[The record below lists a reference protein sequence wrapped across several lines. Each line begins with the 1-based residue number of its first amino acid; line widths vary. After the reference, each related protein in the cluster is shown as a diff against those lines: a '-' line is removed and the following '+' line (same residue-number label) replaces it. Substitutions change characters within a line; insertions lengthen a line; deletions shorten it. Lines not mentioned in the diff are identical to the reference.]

1 MDIDELL
8 KVAIERDASDLHIKA
23 GEPPILRI
31 HGTLIPLAGLDR
43 LTTKDVESMVGQLIN
58 ENQKKKLEQDMDL
71 DLAYSLSGYGRF
83 RGSIFLQRGSLAV
96 SLRIIPMGVKTIRE
110 LLLPQVIEK
119 ICDMPRGMVLVTGTT
134 GSGKTTTLAAM
145 IEHINANRR
154 EHIITIEE
162 PIEYLHKDK
171 KSIICQREVG
181 WDVQTF
187 NRGLRAA
194 LREDPD
200 IILVGEMR
208 DLDTI
213 ETAILAAETGHL
225 VLSTLHTLDAV
236 ESVNRIIAAFPPHQQ
251 QQIRVQLG
259 AILRG
264 VISMRLIPRADGN
277 GRVPAVEVMIA
288 TPYIQDCILDPDKTY
303 LIRDAI
309 AAGVSEY
316 QMQTFDQ
323 SIYQL
328 YKAGYISFEQGIL
341 YSSNPDNFKLR
352 VQGVQSTLDIALE
365 TMESKM
371 GNIERPAPQ
380 IERHPS
386 LERQQSQ
393 GDKHRK

>member
-1 MDIDELL
+1 MNIDELL
-8 KVAIERDASDLHIKA
+8 KVAIEREASDLHIKA

-43 LTTKDVESMVGQLIN
+43 MTTKDVEGVVDQLIN

-71 DLAYSLSGYGRF
+71 DLAYSLSGLGRF
-83 RGSIFLQRGSLAV
+83 RGSIFIQRGSLAV
-96 SLRIIPMGVKTIRE
+96 SLRIIPMTVKTIRE

-119 ICDMPRGMVLVTGTT
+119 ICELPRGLVLVTGTT

-145 IEHINANRR
+145 IDFINSNRR
-154 EHIITIEE
+154 EHILTIEE

-181 WDVQTF
+181 WDVLSF

-200 IILVGEMR
+200 VILVGEMR

-213 ETAILAAETGHL
+213 DTAVLAAETGHL

-236 ESVNRIIAAFPPHQQ
+236 ESINRIISAFPPYQQ

-259 AILRG
+259 AILRA

-288 TPYIQDCILDPDKTY
+288 TPYIQDCILDKDKTY

-309 AAGVSEY
+309 TTGVSEY

-323 SIYQL
+323 SIYHL
-328 YKAGYISFEQGIL
+328 YKAGYISFEQGVL

-352 VQGVQSTLDIALE
+352 VQGIQSTLDIALE
-365 TMESKM
+365 DMEKKM
-371 GNIERPAPQ
+371 DRIDSRPHIERHPQ
-380 IERHPS
+380 IERQQPS
-386 LERQQSQ
+386 ANKPL
-393 GDKHRK
+393 K

>member
-43 LTTKDVESMVGQLIN
+43 LTTKDVESMVGQLIT
-58 ENQKKKLEQDMDL
+58 EHQKKKLEEEMDL

-119 ICDMPRGMVLVTGTT
+119 ICDMPRGLILVTGTT

-145 IEHINANRR
+145 IEHINSNRR

-187 NRGLRAA
+187 HRGLRAA

-213 ETAILAAETGHL
+213 ETAVLAAETGHL
-225 VLSTLHTLDAV
+225 VLSTLHTLDAQ
-236 ESVNRIIAAFPPHQQ
+236 ESVNRIVAAFPPHQQ

-259 AILRG
+259 AVLRA
-264 VISMRLIPRADGN
+264 VVSMRLIPRADGN
-277 GRVPAVEVMIA
+277 GRVPAVEVMIT
-288 TPYIQDCILDPDKTY
+288 TPYIQDCILDPEKTY

-328 YKAGYISFEQGIL
+328 YKGGYISFEQGIL

-352 VQGVQSTLDIALE
+352 VQGVQSTLDMALE
-365 TMESKM
+365 TMEGKM
-371 GNIERPAPQ
+371 ASVERRPE
-380 IERHPS
+380 IERHPQ
-386 LERQQSQ
+386 LERQQNQ
-393 GDKHRK
+393 GRDKPRI